1 MQLTATHAT
10 NVKLQ
15 RAAGMNLDLAGS
27 AALLEVFSSATEAAA
42 HGGWKVQSTD
52 LLLCRPMHAANGQAV
67 TDE

>member
-1 MQLTATHAT
+1 
-10 NVKLQ
+10 
-15 RAAGMNLDLAGS
+15 MNLDLTGS